1 MQRSDGLLQL
11 SPFFLFVSLFVAST
25 IWFDGQFSAV
35 TACLIAI
42 IYAFMLFK
50 KPLNEKIGIFLT
62 GTAQPTILAMAF
74 IFILS
79 GAFTYILQQ
88 IGATD
93 CAINMGLCLIP
104 ASLVLPGFFILVS
117 FFATAIGSSMG
128 TIAAFVPIA
137 LGMSSKLGLAPELLA
152 GITVSGA
159 MLGDNLSVIS
169 DTTIAATQTTG
180 SSMTDKLKAN
190 ILLVIPAFIMTLGW
204 LAYINHGMALA
215 QQPEICYQL
224 CDLVKILPYLLVF
237 VLTACGLDV
246 IGVLVLAIVAA
257 AAIGVWFGN
266 FTLLQAS
273 QLITLGFTASPGL
286 QEVLI
291 LVLFIAG
298 LSYIVE
304 YTGGMQY
311 VVDHVGRRVNTK
323 AGAEWAI
330 TLLTFIVN
338 AAVAIN
344 TIAILVAGPIAKKVG
359 DRFNIAPKR
368 VACLLDITA
377 CICQGILPY
386 APQLLLAGSLAQV
399 SSTSIMPYLHYQYA
413 IALVLVCSIMHTAL
427 KNKVR

>member
-1 MQRSDGLLQL
+1 MQRTNNLLQL
-11 SPFFLFVSLFVAST
+11 SPFFLFVSLFIVST

-35 TACLIAI
+35 ASCMIAI

-62 GTAQPTILAMAF
+62 GTAQPTILAMTF

-79 GAFTYILQQ
+79 GAFTYILQK
-88 IGATD
+88 IGATE
-93 CAINMGLCLIP
+93 CAINLGLCIIP
-104 ASLVLPGFFILVS
+104 AQFVLPGFFILVS

-169 DTTIAATQTTG
+169 DTTIAAAQTTG
-180 SSMTDKLKAN
+180 SNMTDKLKAN
-190 ILLVIPAFIMTLGW
+190 IVLVIPAFLMTLAW
-204 LAYINHGMALA
+204 LTYLNYGLTLQAETAL
-215 QQPEICYQL
+215 CYQL
-224 CDLVKILPYLLVF
+224 CDVIKILPYILVF
-237 VLTACGLDV
+237 VLTALGLDV

-257 AAIGVWFGN
+257 AAIGIMHGN
-266 FTLLQAS
+266 FTVLQAS
-273 QLITLGFTASPGL
+273 QLITEGFTASPGL

-298 LSYIVE
+298 LSHIVE
-304 YTGGMQY
+304 YNGGVHY
-311 VVDHVGRRVNTK
+311 LVEHIGRCVKTK
-323 AGAEWAI
+323 SGAEWAI
-330 TLLTFIVN
+330 TALTFLIN

-344 TIAILVAGPIAKKVG
+344 TIAILVAGPIAKQIG
-359 DRFNIAPKR
+359 DKFKIAPKR

-386 APQLLLAGSLAQV
+386 APQLLLAGSLAHV
-399 SSTSIMPYLHYQYA
+399 SGVSIMPYLHYQYA
-413 IALVLVCSIMHTAL
+413 IALVLVCSIAHTAC
-427 KNKVR
+427 KR